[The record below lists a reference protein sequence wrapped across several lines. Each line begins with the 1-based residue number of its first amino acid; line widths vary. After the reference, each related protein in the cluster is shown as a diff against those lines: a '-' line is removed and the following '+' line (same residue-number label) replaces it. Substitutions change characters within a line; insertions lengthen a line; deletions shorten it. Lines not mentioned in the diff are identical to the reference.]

1 MPSSLQEKLFD
12 SILGKTVKR
21 FDFFFN
27 DYNFGNHC
35 SKTFIMHI
43 MTRLNSR
50 LYERGSIMI
59 KQNKRVDNLI
69 LVNQG
74 CLHIYGYYV
83 IKDEEMLRF
92 KAVTIPKGSWY
103 GDYQILLNITSNW
116 DIEAGLDNKKS

>member
-1 MPSSLQEKLFD
+1 
-12 SILGKTVKR
+12 
-21 FDFFFN
+21 
-27 DYNFGNHC
+27 
-35 SKTFIMHI
+35 
-43 MTRLNSR
+43 
-50 LYERGSIMI
+50 MI